1 MGLKTRYPVWAA
13 ALLILS
19 SLHAAAALAR
29 EQAAA
34 AATTQEGR
42 RLGFGGSSPEPVP
55 TGQSEGPLYGKLAPC
70 KECEGRHKS
79 ECCCC
84 PCSKMVDTVPKG
96 EHKLCE
102 VPKCIG
108 CQAATHNVLQVT
120 GSSIGGPGST

>member
-1 MGLKTRYPVWAA
+1 MRLTRYPVWAV

-29 EQAAA
+29 EH
-34 AATTQEGR
+34 TQEG

-55 TGQSEGPLYGKLAPC
+55 TGQSDGPLYGKLAPC

-96 EHKLCE
+96 EHKVCE

-108 CQAATHNVLQVT
+108 CQSATHNVLQVT